1 MVGDTYKNDI
11 RPAIDLGMRTVW
23 VLHRPEKEK
32 ADLIRV
38 LNGDAP
44 RPDLTLTSIAELKP
58 SKLLSHANY

>member
-1 MVGDTYKNDI
+1 
-11 RPAIDLGMRTVW
+11 
-23 VLHRPEKEK
+23 
-32 ADLIRV
+32 LIRV